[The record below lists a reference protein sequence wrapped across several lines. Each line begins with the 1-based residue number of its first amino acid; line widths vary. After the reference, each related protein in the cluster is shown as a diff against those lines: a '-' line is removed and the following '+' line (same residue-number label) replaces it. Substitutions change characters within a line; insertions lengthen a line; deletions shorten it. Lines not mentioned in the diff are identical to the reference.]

1 LSSRNQKKFE
11 ETGKEAVEKFLQNSQ
26 GLERNDAS
34 HCIQAILNNKIQK
47 KELLLDLK
55 KDLH

>member
-47 KELLLDLK
+47 KNCSLI
-55 KDLH
+55 